1 MRKNITKSD
10 KQFTK
15 NYSSLANS
23 TNFKH
28 NLNTFNKRRSLI
40 EDFIV
45 IHPLLDR
52 LMEIKM
58 AKCLQHG
65 HIRTHKSQWD
75 LN

>member
-28 NLNTFNKRRSLI
+28 NLNTFDKRRSLI

-52 LMEIKM
+52 LM
-58 AKCLQHG
+58 
-65 HIRTHKSQWD
+65 
-75 LN
+75 